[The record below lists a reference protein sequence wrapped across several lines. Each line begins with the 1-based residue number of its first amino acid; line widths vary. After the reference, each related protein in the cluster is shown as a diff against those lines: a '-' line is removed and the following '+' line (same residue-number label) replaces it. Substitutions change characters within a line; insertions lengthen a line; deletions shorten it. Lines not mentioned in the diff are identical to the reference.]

1 MDDSALYALVSN
13 STAMDLIHKISIT
26 ALVILSLVTGGM
38 LIQHQM
44 TTQGAQGTKT
54 NKVDLKQF
62 YADLMAKN
70 AELYTEVI
78 KLQNQKQFTQAME
91 KLEEIRTA
99 QPDNPQSDIY
109 QAELEY
115 SQGKV
120 AAALHS
126 YRVAVDRQPD
136 YVDKKTPLFIGNIIL
151 DMINEARGKLQREK
165 KLKPNDRTILIA
177 LDDLLYLQ
185 RRIAGGCE

>member
-1 MDDSALYALVSN
+1 
-13 STAMDLIHKISIT
+13 MDLIHKISVT
-26 ALVILSLVTGGM
+26 ALVILTLVTGGM
-38 LIQHQM
+38 LIQHQI
-44 TTQGAQGTKT
+44 TTQGLQGADTK
-54 NKVDLKQF
+54 KVDLKQF
-62 YADLMAKN
+62 YAELIAEN
-70 AELYTEVI
+70 AEIYAEVI
-78 KLQNQKQFTQAME
+78 QLQNGKQFAKAIEKLQ
-91 KLEEIRTA
+91 EIRTA
-99 QPDNPQSDIY
+99 HPDNPQSDMY

-136 YVDKKTPLFIGNIIL
+136 YVDKKTPLFMGNIML
-151 DMINEARGKLQREK
+151 NVINEARGKLQREK

-177 LDDLLYLQ
+177 IDDLLYLQ